1 MSWLC
6 MVATKSLAAEIP
18 LYPTG
23 PSEDAAFVRFAN
35 AEEHSVD
42 MLATTAKT
50 TIKLDQSLSA
60 TAFYP
65 VRANLDIVGEF
76 HLNREKAKF
85 TVNIKPG
92 EFVTVVARSTDN
104 KLSQITFRESPEDFN
119 ALKSSIALYNADP
132 TCLHADLRVAGRSLL
147 LFEALAVDVLR
158 RRSINPVKLS
168 VELFCDGKA
177 QGTALNLG
185 QLEAGGRYT
194 ILISHS
200 RTGSRMHYFSDNT
213 AK

>member
-1 MSWLC
+1 M
-6 MVATKSLAAEIP
+6 MVTQSLAAEIP

-23 PSEDAAFVRFAN
+23 PSEDAAFVRFGN
-35 AEEHSVD
+35 AHEQSVD
-42 MLATTAKT
+42 MHATTSKT
-50 TIKLDQSLSA
+50 TTKLDHSLSA

-65 VRANLDIVGEF
+65 VRSNLDIVGEF
-76 HLNREKAKF
+76 HLNSEKTKF

-119 ALKSSIALYNADP
+119 SLKSSIALYNADP

-147 LFEALAVDVLR
+147 LFEAVAVGALQ
-158 RRSINPVKLS
+158 RRSVNPVKLS
-168 VELFCDGKA
+168 VELLCDGQA

-194 ILISHS
+194 ILIGHS
-200 RTGSRMHYFSDNT
+200 GNESRMHYISDGI
-213 AK
+213 AQ